1 MVAEDAVT
9 SLRRMKEE
17 GSAPMRT
24 MESRSLNKTLLRG
37 RMVETLQL
45 VTRKR
50 LSLASQAR
58 YLARPAAT
66 RICATIS
73 ERAVHWSRKPDLS
86 EYPVE
91 ESGNG
96 RTQTHGSPALAI
108 AATRIVFDS
117 TPGDSQGRIDQDSDR
132 LR

>member
-1 MVAEDAVT
+1 VVAEDAVT

-24 MESRSLNKTLLRG
+24 MASISLKKTLLRG

-73 ERAVHWSRKPDLS
+73 SARRSLESKARSVGISGRRER
-86 EYPVE
+86 
-91 ESGNG
+91 
-96 RTQTHGSPALAI
+96 
-108 AATRIVFDS
+108 
-117 TPGDSQGRIDQDSDR
+117 
-132 LR
+132 

>member
-1 MVAEDAVT
+1 
-9 SLRRMKEE
+9 
-17 GSAPMRT
+17 MRT
-24 MESRSLNKTLLRG
+24 MESISLNKTLLRG

-73 ERAVHWSRKPDLS
+73 SARRSLESKARSVGISGRRER
-86 EYPVE
+86 
-91 ESGNG
+91 
-96 RTQTHGSPALAI
+96 
-108 AATRIVFDS
+108 
-117 TPGDSQGRIDQDSDR
+117 
-132 LR
+132 